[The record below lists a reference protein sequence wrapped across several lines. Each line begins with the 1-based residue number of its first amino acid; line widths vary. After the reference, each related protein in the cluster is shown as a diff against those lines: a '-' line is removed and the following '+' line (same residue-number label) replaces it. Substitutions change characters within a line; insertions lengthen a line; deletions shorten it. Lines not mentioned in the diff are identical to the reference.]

1 MFKKFVVPLLL
12 LIIAGYVGLSWF
24 QLKTSNVADLVL
36 CSADRGGI
44 YIPDSACFWY
54 LTSYRNDAED
64 LDQLSKSGGISFILG
79 VYQPSK
85 QGGNISEFTDS
96 NQRILKIADY
106 FIDKGIAIN
115 RIDEI
120 DGLTPLHKEILANNP
135 KLVKYLIDKGA
146 DLSIKE
152 RNSDL
157 TPLQFA
163 KVLAD
168 KNKDIDRSEV
178 ISLLEK

>member
-1 MFKKFVVPLLL
+1 MVKKLIASLL
-12 LIIAGYVGLSWF
+12 LIIVVGYVGLAWF
-24 QLKTSNVADLVL
+24 QLKTNNVADLIL
-36 CSADRGGI
+36 CSVDRGGV
-44 YIPDSACFWY
+44 YIPDSVCYWY
-54 LTSYRNDAED
+54 LTSYRNDTED
-64 LDQLSKSGGISFILG
+64 LDQLSKNGGLSFILG
-79 VYQPSK
+79 VYQSSG
-85 QGGNISEFTDS
+85 QGEEHSEISTY
-96 NQRILKIADY
+96 NQRALKIADS
-106 FIDKGIAIN
+106 FIEKGIEISK
-115 RIDEI
+115 IDEI

-152 RNSDL
+152 KNNNL

-163 KVLAD
+163 ELLTN